1 MEREGRIVRIVPT
14 IKIELTPVQRLAAER
29 ALAGLRVANVVLLK
43 AAYGTGR
50 STVLRAVHAS
60 TAGVLLGAREFMTAL
75 AAHSP
80 SSADPCRGQWL

>member
-1 MEREGRIVRIVPT
+1 LEREGRIVPT

-43 AAYGTGR
+43 AAYGT
-50 STVLRAVHAS
+50 VLRAVHAS
-60 TAGVLLGAREFMTAL
+60 TAGVLLGAREFMTVL